1 MMAKELRTGTPILLD
16 RSSEVPASS
25 PAVDQAIAGHRHLP
39 GALLPI
45 LHAIQDKLGFIP
57 PDATARIA
65 SGLNLSRAEVSG
77 VISFYHD
84 FRSTPPGRHVVK
96 LCRAEAC
103 QSMGSLALEASV
115 KARLGID
122 FGETTR
128 DGALTLEPV
137 YCLGN
142 CALSPAIMIDGQ
154 LRGRV
159 TAERFDA
166 LVASL
171 SGPSADEAR
180 PIASSDD
187 ASSARKS

>member
-1 MMAKELRTGTPILLD
+1 MAKESRTGTPILLD
-16 RSSEVPASS
+16 RSPEVPASS
-25 PAVDQAIAGHRHLP
+25 PAVDQAIADHRHLP

-45 LHAIQDKLGFIP
+45 LHAIQDRLGFIP

-65 SGLNLSRAEVSG
+65 NGLNLSHAEVSG

-84 FRSTPPGRHVVK
+84 FRSAPPGRHVVK

-103 QSMGSLALEASV
+103 QSMGSLALEASM

-128 DGALTLEPV
+128 DGAITLEPV

-159 TAERFDA
+159 TAERLDA

-171 SGPSADEAR
+171 SGPSPDEAR
-180 PIASSDD
+180 PSVSGDD
-187 ASSARKS
+187 ARAARKS

>member
-1 MMAKELRTGTPILLD
+1 MAKESRTGTPILLD
-16 RSSEVPASS
+16 RSPEASASS
-25 PAVDQAIAGHRHLP
+25 PTVDQAIADHRHLP

-57 PDATARIA
+57 PDATAPIA

-142 CALSPAIMIDGQ
+142 CALSPAIMVDGQ

-166 LVASL
+166 IVASL
-171 SGPSADEAR
+171 SGPSPDEAR
-180 PIASSDD
+180 PIASGDD
-187 ASSARKS
+187 APSARKS

>member
-1 MMAKELRTGTPILLD
+1 MAKELRTGTPILLD

-45 LHAIQDKLGFIP
+45 LHAIQDALGFIP
-57 PDATARIA
+57 PDATACIA
-65 SGLNLSRAEVSG
+65 RGLNLSHAEVSG

-84 FRSTPPGRHVVK
+84 FRSTPPGRHVLK

-103 QSMGSLALEASV
+103 QSMGSLALEARL

-128 DGALTLEPV
+128 DGQITLEPV

-142 CALSPAIMIDGQ
+142 CALSPAVMVDGQ

-159 TAERFDA
+159 TAQRLDE

-171 SGPSADEAR
+171 SDPSADGAR
-180 PIASSDD
+180 PNASQGD
-187 ASSARKS
+187 APSARKS

>member
-1 MMAKELRTGTPILLD
+1 MAKESRTGTPLLLD
-16 RSSEVPASS
+16 RSSEVAASS
-25 PAVDQAIAGHRHLP
+25 PAVDQAIADHRHLR

-57 PDATARIA
+57 PDAAACIAR
-65 SGLNLSRAEVSG
+65 GLNLSHAEVTG

-84 FRSTPPGRHVVK
+84 FRSAPPGRHVLK

-103 QSMGSLALEASV
+103 QSMGSLALETSI
-115 KARLGID
+115 KARLAID

-128 DGALTLEPV
+128 DGAITLEAV

-159 TAERFDA
+159 TAERLDA

-171 SGPSADEAR
+171 SGPSPDDAR
-180 PIASSDD
+180 PNVSGTD
-187 ASSARKS
+187 ARSARQS

>member
-1 MMAKELRTGTPILLD
+1 
-16 RSSEVPASS
+16 
-25 PAVDQAIAGHRHLP
+25 
-39 GALLPI
+39 
-45 LHAIQDKLGFIP
+45 
-57 PDATARIA
+57 
-65 SGLNLSRAEVSG
+65 LSHAEVSG

-84 FRSTPPGRHVVK
+84 FRSTPPGRHVLK

-103 QSMGSLALEASV
+103 QSMGSLALEARL

-128 DGALTLEPV
+128 DGQITLEPV

-142 CALSPAIMIDGQ
+142 CALSPAVMVDGQ

-159 TAERFDA
+159 TAQRLDE

-171 SGPSADEAR
+171 SDPSADGAR
-180 PIASSDD
+180 PNASQGD
-187 ASSARKS
+187 APSARKS

>member
-1 MMAKELRTGTPILLD
+1 MTKDSRTGTPIFD
-16 RSSEVPASS
+16 RSPEVPGWS
-25 PAVDQAIAGHRHLP
+25 PAVDQAIADHRHLP